1 MEYNYADG
9 ISEERYRLRLEQLT
23 EKDVAVFEELGDVP
37 IKNVH
42 AEAYIAL
49 LCVGGKASC
58 KLEDKTLFV
67 EKNDLLLAH
76 PNQFI
81 ENAMVS
87 CDFKCRGLLMS
98 PDYFDSIFILGG
110 NLWEASFTIR
120 ERPLFHLDERQAGS
134 FLSNVNILKGKLA
147 ATGLPHHDQIV
158 KLMLQSMIY
167 EFYDTISPMLNRNI
181 KDYGY
186 SSAEVIFKRF
196 ASMVSA
202 ETPRRRE
209 VGYYADKL
217 CITPKYLSAICKKQS
232 GKTASEIINSL
243 TTNYISQMLRSSDK
257 SIKEIANE
265 TGFDNLSF
273 FGKYVRR
280 ELGVSPR
287 EYRTSGK

>member
-1 MEYNYADG
+1 MGNDCENG
-9 ISEERYRLRLEQLT
+9 FSEEKYLRRLQQLT

-42 AEAYIAL
+42 AEAYIAI
-49 LCVGGKASC
+49 LCIGGKASC
-58 KLEDKTLFV
+58 KLEDKTLLV
-67 EKNDLLLAH
+67 GKDDLLLAH

-81 ENAMVS
+81 ENALVS

-110 NLWEASFTIR
+110 NLWEASLTIR
-120 ERPLFHLDERQAGS
+120 ERPLFHLDERQAHS
-134 FLSNVNILKGKLA
+134 FLADFTILKDKLDA
-147 ATGLPHHDQIV
+147 VDLPHHDQIV

-167 EFYDTISPMLNRNI
+167 EFYDIIGPLLNHDV

-186 SSAEVIFKRF
+186 SSAEAIFKRF
-196 ASMVSA
+196 ASMVTA
-202 ETPRRRE
+202 ETPQRRE

-217 CITPKYLSAICKKQS
+217 CITPKYLSAICKRQS
-232 GKTASEIINSL
+232 GKTASEIINNL
-243 TTNYISQMLRSSDK
+243 TTGYISQMLRSSDK
-257 SIKEIANE
+257 SIKEIASE
-265 TGFDNLSF
+265 TGFGNLSF

-287 EYRTSGK
+287 EYRASGK

>member
-1 MEYNYADG
+1 MNG
-9 ISEERYRLRLEQLT
+9 ISEENYRLRLEQLT

-49 LCVGGKASC
+49 LCVDGKASC

-67 EKNDLLLAH
+67 EKNDMLLAH

-110 NLWEASFTIR
+110 NLLEASITIR
-120 ERPLFHLDERQAGS
+120 EQPLFHMDERQANS
-134 FLSNVNILKGKLA
+134 FLSSFTILKDKLA
-147 ATGLPHHDQIV
+147 TVDLPHHDQIV
-158 KLMLQSMIY
+158 KLMIQSMIY
-167 EFYDTISPMLNRNI
+167 EFYDTISPMLDRNI
-181 KDYGY
+181 KANVY
-186 SSAEVIFKRF
+186 SSAEVLFKRF

-202 ETPRRRE
+202 EAPRRRE

-217 CITPKYLSAICKKQS
+217 CITPKYLSVVCKKQS

-287 EYRTSGK
+287 EYRTKDR